1 MIDYKK
7 LNNEQIKTINNVM
20 DNFDFERV
28 EKVMDCLEWS
38 WGVGHDEHVPDIYEI
53 KQFARHLLA
62 DTIIRLSHLIE
73 NKSLSLS
80 TGGFVATSYRDGS
93 LSLSFVV
100 EEWGYSIEED
110 I

>member
-7 LNNEQIKTINNVM
+7 LSNKQIESINEVM

-28 EKVMDCLEWS
+28 EKVMNCLEWS
-38 WGVGHDEHVPDIYEI
+38 WGIGHNEHVPDIYEI
-53 KQFARHLLA
+53 KRFARQLLA
-62 DTIIRLSHLIE
+62 DTIIGFSHLIDD
-73 NKSLSLS
+73 KSLSLS

-100 EEWGYSIEED
+100 DRGRYIKY
-110 I
+110 